1 MEIKLSQAIDGFI
14 LFKQVAGLSPYSIR
28 NYTLD
33 LRRLSAYFQSDPLL
47 NSITASQ
54 LRAFLYAFQTTQLEP
69 AGVAPRPPRLPSA
82 KTIANL
88 HTTLS
93 SFWTWAVAE
102 TYANHHLM
110 REVDTPH
117 PATAVIQ
124 PFSREEV
131 QALLKSVE
139 FTASWT
145 TRPNIR
151 SSRPPAIVHRDRALI
166 LFLLDTGVRAA
177 ELCALTISDVDLKS
191 GSAVVVGKSR
201 LNAGQGKRR
210 VVQFGNQTRKA
221 LWEYATHRSSP
232 PSLLLPPGGGG
243 QGWGSGLAGGL
254 GPFFTTADGRPL
266 DRRHL
271 ATHLRRLGA
280 RAGIP
285 NVYTHRFRH
294 TFAITYLRNGGDAF
308 TLQQLLG
315 HSSLDMCRRYLALA
329 QADCAAVHRRAG
341 PVDNWRL

>member
-1 MEIKLSQAIDGFI
+1 MEIKLSQAIEGFI

-33 LRRLSAYFQSDPLL
+33 LRRLLAYFQLDPPL
-47 NSITASQ
+47 NSITADQ

-69 AGVAPRPPRLPSA
+69 AGVAPRRARLPSA

-102 TYANHHLM
+102 SYADHHLM

-117 PATAVIQ
+117 PATAIIQ

-139 FTASWT
+139 FTTPWT
-145 TRPNIR
+145 TCPRIR
-151 SSRPPAIVHRDRALI
+151 SSRPPAIVRRDRALI

-177 ELCALTISDVDLKS
+177 ELCALTIGDVDLKS

-221 LWEYATHRSSP
+221 LWEYTIHRDPPSSP
-232 PSLLLPPGGGG
+232 LPPPPGRGP
-243 QGWGSGLAGGL
+243 GWGL
-254 GPFFTTADGRPL
+254 GPFFTTSDGRPL

-280 RAGIP
+280 RAGIS
-285 NVYTHRFRH
+285 NVHPHRFRH
-294 TFAITYLRNGGDAF
+294 TFAITYLRNGGDVF

-315 HSSLDMCRRYLALA
+315 HSSLDICRRYLAIA
-329 QADCAAVHRRAG
+329 QADCATVHRRAG
-341 PVDNWRL
+341 PVDNWNL